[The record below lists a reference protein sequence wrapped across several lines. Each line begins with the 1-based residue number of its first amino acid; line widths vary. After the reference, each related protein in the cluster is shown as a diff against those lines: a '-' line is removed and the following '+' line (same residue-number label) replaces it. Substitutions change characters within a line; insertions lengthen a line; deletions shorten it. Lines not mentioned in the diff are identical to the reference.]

1 MCNER
6 LILKYM
12 NMKRFL
18 ISCTVCCGFAT
29 ASPAQGLTDMT
40 HSREAVMHNLPL
52 GATHWTGGFWGDRF
66 NVLSTT
72 GIWSMWDTWNT
83 PYETIDALGLHGS
96 HGFANFQVAAGTVK
110 GKHHGPPFHDG
121 DMYKWLEACA
131 AAYAVTKDPKLDQL
145 MDQFIEQVALAQ
157 RADGYIHTPVNI
169 EERNS
174 LPPTSLPPTPSCR
187 GGESTAQK
195 ASPTGGGLEG
205 AGGSA
210 GAGSAASENAAGI
223 EIGKDQKHAFA
234 SRLNFETYNLGH
246 LMTAGIIHKRAT
258 GKTTLFD
265 CGRKAADFLYN
276 FLTNDAAELSRNAI
290 CPSHYMGATEM
301 YRETGDKKY
310 LTLAEGL
317 ISIRDSVKNG
327 EDHNQDRIPFRQQY
341 EAMGHAVRANYLYAG
356 VADLYAETGEA
367 QLKKNLEAIWDDI
380 VNHKIY
386 IMGGCGALYDGV
398 SPDGTTYNQPSI
410 QQIHQAYGRQFQL
423 PQEYAHNEICAQI
436 GMLLYSWRMFQT
448 DMHPKYIDN
457 IENELY
463 NGILSGVSLDGK
475 DYFYTEALRR
485 TKEYPYVLRW
495 PKHRQRYITCFCCPP
510 NTLRTLL
517 EAQEYA
523 YSIKGDTLWVNLYG
537 QNTLK
542 TDDLEV
548 EQQTDYPWDGH
559 ITLTIKKAKHL
570 ASIRMHIPGWSIGME
585 LRLNGKP
592 IAAEALREP
601 RKWKKGDRIELIL
614 PMRPRLIEAN
624 PLVEEAKNHIAIM
637 RGPIVYCLEGQDISA
652 ATGGS
657 SSAAATASPR
667 INDIAIPADV
677 RFTETKVTICGHE
690 MVALEADVPIVNED
704 FWRNDELYRELRPVT
719 NRKAHIRLIPYYAWD
734 NRGIQ
739 DMSLWLPLK
748 R

>member
-1 MCNER
+1 MKNVL
-6 LILKYM
+6 LIC
-12 NMKRFL
+12 
-18 ISCTVCCGFAT
+18 SACCCMAT
-29 ASPAQGLTDMT
+29 TATAQGLTDMS
-40 HSREAVMHNLPL
+40 HSQQAKMQNLPM
-52 GATHWTGGFWGDRF
+52 GATQWTGGFWADRF

-83 PYETIDALGLHGS
+83 PYETLDANGKHGS
-96 HGFANFQVAAGTVK
+96 HGFRNFQVAAGTVK

-131 AAYAVTKDPKLDQL
+131 AVYAVTKDPKLDAL

-157 RADGYIHTPVNI
+157 RADGYIHTPVVI
-169 EERNS
+169 SERNQGIDS
-174 LPPTSLPPTPSCR
+174 H
-187 GGESTAQK
+187 AVK
-195 ASPTGGGLEG
+195 
-205 AGGSA
+205 
-210 GAGSAASENAAGI
+210 ENAAGI

-246 LMTAGIIHKRAT
+246 LITAGIIHKRAT
-258 GKTTLFD
+258 GKTTLFN
-265 CGRKAADFLYN
+265 CGKKAADFLYN
-276 FLTNDAAELSRNAI
+276 FLANDAAELSRNAI
-290 CPSHYMGATEM
+290 CPSHYMGAAEM
-301 YRETGDKKY
+301 YRETGDEKY
-310 LTLAEGL
+310 LTLAKGL
-317 ISIRDSVKNG
+317 IAIRDSVTNG
-327 EDHNQDRIPFRQQY
+327 EDHNQDRHKFRDQY

-367 QLKKNLEAIWDDI
+367 QLMKNLSAIWNDI

-436 GMLLYSWRMFQT
+436 GMMLFSWRMFQT
-448 DMHPKYIDN
+448 TCDPQYIDN

-510 NTLRTLL
+510 NTLRTLC

-537 QNTLK
+537 QNSLK
-542 TDDLEV
+542 TKDLEI
-548 EQQTDYPWDGH
+548 EQVTNYPWDGK
-559 ITLTIKKAKHL
+559 ITLTIKKAKNL
-570 ASIRMHIPGWSIGME
+570 KSIRMHIPGWSTDAQ
-585 LRLNGKP
+585 LKLNGQP
-592 IAAEALREP
+592 ILAEALREP
-601 RKWKKGDRIELIL
+601 RKWKKGDVIELNL
-614 PMRPRLIEAN
+614 PMRPRLMEAN
-624 PLVEEAKNHIAIM
+624 PLVEEAKNEIAVM
-637 RGPIVYCLEGQDISA
+637 RGPIVYCLEGQDIS
-652 ATGGS
+652 GNH
-657 SSAAATASPR
+657 R

-677 RFTETKVTICGHE
+677 QFTESKVTIEGHE
-690 MVALEADVPIVNED
+690 MIALEADVPLVNKD
-704 FWRNDELYRELRPVT
+704 SWRNDELYRELRPVK
-719 NRKAHIRLIPYYAWD
+719 NEKVHIRLIPYYAWD

-739 DMSLWLPLK
+739 DMSLWLPLA